1 VTVAVTV
8 TVAASCVC
16 VCVSGSLWLWFT
28 VSMWQDIDDA
38 LHVRA
43 LPNGNFEVGVHIAD
57 VGHFVIHNS
66 AMDKEAA
73 DRSNTTYLVDRR
85 LDMLPV
91 RRPSPLPSSCLTRP
105 LSALRVCLWC
115 LQGLLTE
122 NLCSLKPRVR
132 RPRCRS
138 CGEATCSSRDV
149 TLCRWTDSRSRC
161 CGR

>member
-1 VTVAVTV
+1 M
-8 TVAASCVC
+8 CVC
-16 VCVSGSLWLWFT
+16 VCVSVSLWLWLT

-91 RRPSPLPSSCLTRP
+91 RRPSPLLRRASLDRCRRFECACGVCRGCSPRTCAL
-105 LSALRVCLWC
+105 LSRGCVAHGVVRVA
-115 LQGLLTE
+115 
-122 NLCSLKPRVR
+122 
-132 RPRCRS
+132 RPRAHR
-138 CGEATCSSRDV
+138 V
-149 TLCRWTDSRSRC
+149 T
-161 CGR
+161 